1 VYYRIKN
8 KIINKNN
15 MEKKIFQ
22 SGGPIIDEDEL
33 FEDGS
38 VAQGQEPVS
47 GGALDGELV
56 GGTDNFAQD
65 PPEITDLDEPAGY
78 VAPLESSDLTEG
90 AVLTAYGVQGGVI
103 TYEDGSSARFQNL
116 ILLRAEILSSL
127 VSESVPSIEEKYNL
141 DEDEVNLLNT
151 LRDSDMIL
159 RSLSTA

>member
-8 KIINKNN
+8 KINKNN

-65 PPEITDLDEPAGY
+65 PQKLLTLTNLQDMHL
-78 VAPLESSDLTEG
+78 LSSDLTGVEQF
-90 AVLTAYGVQGGVI
+90 LTAYGVQGGVI
-103 TYEDGSSARFQNL
+103 TYEDGSSARFSELDSAEQ
-116 ILLRAEILSSL
+116 AEIVLWYQKVSL
-127 VSESVPSIEEKYNL
+127 Q
-141 DEDEVNLLNT
+141 
-151 LRDSDMIL
+151 
-159 RSLSTA
+159 

>member
-1 VYYRIKN
+1 
-8 KIINKNN
+8 
-15 MEKKIFQ
+15 
-22 SGGPIIDEDEL
+22 L

-78 VAPLESSDLTEG
+78 VAPLESSDLTGVEQF
-90 AVLTAYGVQGGVI
+90 LTAYGVQGGVI
-103 TYEDGSSARFQNL
+103 TYEDGSARFSELDSAEQ
-116 ILLRAEILSSL
+116 AEILSSL

-151 LRDSDMIL
+151 AR
-159 RSLSTA
+159 

>member
-78 VAPLESSDLTEG
+78 VAPLESSDLEW
-90 AVLTAYGVQGGVI
+90 
-103 TYEDGSSARFQNL
+103 SSF
-116 ILLRAEILSSL
+116 
-127 VSESVPSIEEKYNL
+127 
-141 DEDEVNLLNT
+141 
-151 LRDSDMIL
+151 
-159 RSLSTA
+159 

>member
-22 SGGPIIDEDEL
+22 SGGPIIDEDE

-65 PPEITDLDEPAGY
+65 LQKLLTLTNPGY
-78 VAPLESSDLTEG
+78 VAPLESSDLT
-90 AVLTAYGVQGGVI
+90 GVEQ
-103 TYEDGSSARFQNL
+103 F
-116 ILLRAEILSSL
+116 
-127 VSESVPSIEEKYNL
+127 
-141 DEDEVNLLNT
+141 
-151 LRDSDMIL
+151 
-159 RSLSTA
+159 

>member
-1 VYYRIKN
+1 
-8 KIINKNN
+8 

-65 PPEITDLDEPAGY
+65 PPELLTLTNLQDMY
-78 VAPLESSDLTEG
+78 ESSDLTGVEQF
-90 AVLTAYGVQGGVI
+90 LTAYGVQGGVI

-116 ILLRAEILSSL
+116 ILLSRR
-127 VSESVPSIEEKYNL
+127 KY
-141 DEDEVNLLNT
+141 
-151 LRDSDMIL
+151 
-159 RSLSTA
+159 

>member
-78 VAPLESSDLTEG
+78 VAPLESSDLTGVEQF
-90 AVLTAYGVQGGVI
+90 LTAYGVQGGVI
-103 TYEDGSSARFQNL
+103 TYDGSSARFQNL
-116 ILLRAEILSSL
+116 ILLSRR
-127 VSESVPSIEEKYNL
+127 KY
-141 DEDEVNLLNT
+141 
-151 LRDSDMIL
+151 
-159 RSLSTA
+159 

>member
-1 VYYRIKN
+1 
-8 KIINKNN
+8 
-15 MEKKIFQ
+15 
-22 SGGPIIDEDEL
+22 L

-78 VAPLESSDLTEG
+78 VAPLESSDLTGVEQF
-90 AVLTAYGVQGGVI
+90 LTAYGVQGGVI

-116 ILLRAEILSSL
+116 ILLSRR
-127 VSESVPSIEEKYNL
+127 KY
-141 DEDEVNLLNT
+141 
-151 LRDSDMIL
+151 
-159 RSLSTA
+159 

>member
-8 KIINKNN
+8 KINKNN

-56 GGTDNFAQD
+56 GGTDNFARSS
-65 PPEITDLDEPAGY
+65 EITDLDEPAGY
-78 VAPLESSDLTEG
+78 VAPLESSDLTG
-90 AVLTAYGVQGGVI
+90 W
-103 TYEDGSSARFQNL
+103 SSF
-116 ILLRAEILSSL
+116 
-127 VSESVPSIEEKYNL
+127 
-141 DEDEVNLLNT
+141 
-151 LRDSDMIL
+151 
-159 RSLSTA
+159 